1 MKNSVIW
8 IVNMQYISTHRSLLL
23 YIFLIKRIDP
33 KKIIQKVSYPNFV
46 RLNVC
51 ILIFTTFNRNCLVFC
66 YIAIWNR
73 NVGEIS
79 FEEISNRDSPW
90 FDRLIL
96 NEYA

>member
-1 MKNSVIW
+1 
-8 IVNMQYISTHRSLLL
+8 MQYISTHRSLLL

-51 ILIFTTFNRNCLVFC
+51 IILFLQPLIETGLVFC

-79 FEEISNRDSPW
+79 FEEISNRDSP
-90 FDRLIL
+90 
-96 NEYA
+96 